1 MRVCCRAR
9 SSFLSVEVHRSE
21 IVASWMYKLSGVSVG
36 DNQREYL
43 SHCPWKAVFSEQ
55 GIFFTAM
62 HQPVIIVC
70 ALLNTPDANKTSEG
84 SLSLLMKKSVCLPTW
99 WIKLTAVLLSPRF
112 YKNILCF

>member
-43 SHCPWKAVFSEQ
+43 SHCPWKAVFLSRV
-55 GIFFTAM
+55 FFS
-62 HQPVIIVC
+62 PVIIVC

-84 SLSLLMKKSVCLPTW
+84 SLSLLMKKFVCLPTW